1 LAELASGAT
10 QYGARVGDVPVL
22 LTFDGDVTRAFA
34 DTCRHRGHE
43 LLGASGRATRASVV
57 CPYHAWSYRL
67 DGSLLA
73 APGFRDCVG
82 FVADEH
88 ALVGLPVEVWHG
100 WVFVNATGDGV
111 PLATYL
117 GAVEQLVAPYRS
129 AELCVAATHTYD
141 VAANWKVVCE
151 NYHECYHCPLIHPEL
166 CRVSPPA
173 SGVNYHLPGA
183 WVGGTM
189 ELREDA
195 ETMSLDGRSGGAPI
209 AGAPQREVR
218 YLGLLPNLLLSLH
231 PDYVM
236 THQLEPLAPDRTR
249 ITCSWYFPAD
259 AVARAGFDPA
269 YAVDFW
275 DLTNRQDW
283 AACESVQRGLAS
295 PHFVPGPLAPNEDAV
310 YRFVS
315 RIARGYAGVGLHEA

>member
-1 LAELASGAT
+1 
-10 QYGARVGDVPVL
+10 
-22 LTFDGDVTRAFA
+22 
-34 DTCRHRGHE
+34 
-43 LLGASGRATRASVV
+43 
-57 CPYHAWSYRL
+57 
-67 DGSLLA
+67 
-73 APGFRDCVG
+73 
-82 FVADEH
+82 
-88 ALVGLPVEVWHG
+88 
-100 WVFVNATGDGV
+100 
-111 PLATYL
+111 
-117 GAVEQLVAPYRS
+117 
-129 AELCVAATHTYD
+129 
-141 VAANWKVVCE
+141 
-151 NYHECYHCPLIHPEL
+151 
-166 CRVSPPA
+166 
-173 SGVNYHLPGA
+173 
-183 WVGGTM
+183 M